1 MSLRYR
7 LKHRLKAK
15 FIRLLVPFAK
25 AVRMAERLGK
35 EEQMRVVAGRFT
47 SLGTGGHLDPTIYVS
62 DPRSVSIGNN
72 VFIGSAAYIVS
83 EGGLQIHDN
92 VHISRRVTIYCS
104 DHKFRGS
111 EPLPF
116 GPGRTWKPVVIERN
130 AWIGMNVCI
139 LPGVTIGEGAIVGMG
154 AVIAKDVPP
163 FAIVGQ
169 NAYRVL
175 GERDREAYAE
185 AERLSHYGGANGRIL
200 LPKEVEAFK
209 PTGRKQRPRM
219 CFVVTTGRSGSTSL
233 ARIFENRPD
242 ISARHEPRHQMVK
255 LSTDYAHGQVG
266 YEELVRQLENLF
278 LDGTVYDPGILRIES
293 DQKYFNVIPA
303 LAELFPDARFVWL
316 IRSADSV
323 LSSIVG
329 RAWYADEQHPV
340 FSKVPRYWHDFRVQ
354 GNCVPDGPGAR
365 WETMTQFEKCCWYW
379 AYVNRTIERDLLRL
393 PEDQRFTL
401 RLETLD
407 DQVPELLEFLGLPH
421 LDVVPKSSNEA
432 FYAKHGREKWSGEEI
447 AAYDRWC
454 SPLMDK
460 YYGGPSERKGG

>member
-1 MSLRYR
+1 MSLR
-7 LKHRLKAK
+7 HRLKAK
-15 FIRLLVPFAK
+15 FIRYLVPFAQ
-25 AVRMAERLGK
+25 ALREAERLAQ
-35 EEQMRVVAGRFT
+35 EEQMRIVSGRFT
-47 SLGTGGHLDPTIYVS
+47 SLGTGGHIDPTVHVS

-72 VFIGSAAYIVS
+72 VFIGSTCYIVS

-104 DHKFRGS
+104 DHRFRGS
-111 EPLPF
+111 EALPF
-116 GPGRTWKPVVIERN
+116 GPSRTWRPVVIGKN

-175 GERDREAYAE
+175 GERDRQAYAE
-185 AERLSHYGGANGRIL
+185 AESRSHYGGANGRVL
-200 LPKEVEAFK
+200 QPSEVAAFK
-209 PTGRKQRPRM
+209 PTGRTQRPRM

-233 ARIFENRPD
+233 ARIFENQPEV
-242 ISARHEPRHQMVK
+242 SARHEPRHQMVK
-255 LSTDYAHGQVG
+255 LSTDYAYGEVS
-266 YEELVRQLENLF
+266 YEELLRQLEGMF
-278 LDGTVYDPGILRIES
+278 LDGTVYDPGLLRIES

-303 LAELFPDARFVWL
+303 LAEIFPDARFVWL
-316 IRSADSV
+316 IRSADAV

-329 RAWYADEQHPV
+329 RAWYAGEQHPV

-354 GNCVPDGPGAR
+354 GDRVADGPVAD
-365 WETMTQFEKCCWYW
+365 WERMSQFEKCCWYW
-379 AYVNRTIERDLLRL
+379 AYVNRTIERDLRLL
-393 PEDQRFTL
+393 PESSRFIL

-407 DQVPELLEFLGLPH
+407 AQVQELLEFLDLPR
-421 LDVVPKSSNEA
+421 LSVVPKSSNEA
-432 FYAKHGREKWSGEEI
+432 FYAKHGREKWSSEEI

-460 YYGGPSERKGG
+460 YYARAV